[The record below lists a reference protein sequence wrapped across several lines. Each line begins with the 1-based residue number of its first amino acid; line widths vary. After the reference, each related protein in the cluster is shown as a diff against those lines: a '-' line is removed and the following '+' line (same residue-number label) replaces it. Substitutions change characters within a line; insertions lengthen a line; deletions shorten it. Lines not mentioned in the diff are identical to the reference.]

1 MTKIRYAP
9 KFQTEKSKIPKLNS
23 YILSAVYRSVLCGG
37 STGNL
42 EWIQNVKLSKLEIY
56 NQEKEKPNAWINAWK
71 SDVVVWNKKKRVIKT
86 KSPQT
91 WRLEI

>member
-42 EWIQNVKLSKLEIY
+42 E
-56 NQEKEKPNAWINAWK
+56 
-71 SDVVVWNKKKRVIKT
+71 
-86 KSPQT
+86 
-91 WRLEI
+91 